1 MGWAVT
7 RVPAL
12 SIALFIHGSTGQLR
26 RQSQSLLT
34 CPAVPWTQK
43 AELGDKSESMPA
55 WTLEQDPVTQKEEK
69 DKEGK
74 EKKGGARGGEN
85 KEEQRG
91 KRGKR
96 TGRELLSG
104 SLASYPF
111 SQKKGEAWG

>member
-1 MGWAVT
+1 
-7 RVPAL
+7 
-12 SIALFIHGSTGQLR
+12 
-26 RQSQSLLT
+26 
-34 CPAVPWTQK
+34 
-43 AELGDKSESMPA
+43 MPA

-69 DKEGK
+69 EKEGK

-91 KRGKR
+91 KKGKR

-111 SQKKGEAWG
+111 SQNHGEAWG